1 MRKKKDT
8 IALYD
13 KCRCTKGGKMMDYVV
28 RTSGLTKKVKGK
40 ELVSNINLHIKK
52 GEIYGFLGQN
62 GAGKTTIMKMLTGL
76 TIPTSGEIELF
87 GQRLTE
93 SSKAGLKRVGSI
105 IEYPIFYEHLTALKN
120 LKIHCE
126 YLGFYDEKVMKE
138 ALDMVNLEGIED
150 KIVKDF
156 SLGMKQR
163 LGIAR
168 AIITKPE
175 LIILD
180 EPTNGLD
187 PIGIKDV
194 RDLIRMLNKEYG
206 ITFLLS
212 SHILGEMEQVVDR
225 IGVINNGKLLN
236 EVTLAD
242 IRNRR
247 TDYIELVTSDVDKTV
262 YLLENKLQISN
273 MKIIQGNR
281 IRIYDL
287 AKSQNDITK
296 MLVKHDIGIEEIQ
309 KHTSSLE
316 DYFYEQINGGGK
328 VE

>member
-1 MRKKKDT
+1 LRKKYESF
-8 IALYD
+8 IPYD
-13 KCRCTKGGKMMDYVV
+13 VSSYEREAEDMDYIV
-28 RTSGLTKKVKGK
+28 RTSGLTKRAKTR
-40 ELVSNINLHIKK
+40 ELVSNINLHIKR

-76 TIPTSGEIELF
+76 MIPTSGEIELF
-87 GQRLTE
+87 GQLLTE
-93 SSKAGLKRVGSI
+93 RSKSALRRVGSI
-105 IEYPIFYEHLTALKN
+105 IEYPIFFEHLTAMEN
-120 LKIHCE
+120 LKLHCE
-126 YLGFYDEKVMKE
+126 YLGFYDDKAMKK
-138 ALDMVNLEGIED
+138 ALDLVHLKGIED
-150 KIVKDF
+150 QQVKDF

-187 PIGIKDV
+187 PIGIKDI

-225 IGVINNGKLLN
+225 IGVVHNGKLLN

-242 IRNRR
+242 IREQR
-247 TDYIELVTSDVDKTV
+247 TDYIELVTMNLEKAV
-262 YLLENKLQISN
+262 YLLEHELQITN
-273 MKIIQGNR
+273 MKIIQENR
-281 IRIYDL
+281 VRIYNWTH
-287 AKSQNDITK
+287 SPNDISK
-296 MLVKHDIGIEEIQ
+296 MLVLHNVGIEEIQ

-316 DYFYEQINGGGK
+316 DYFYQQIIGGGY

>member
-1 MRKKKDT
+1 MRKIKDI
-8 IALYD
+8 IAPYNE
-13 KCRCTKGGKMMDYVV
+13 TKILKEVNQMDYVV
-28 RTSGLTKKVKGK
+28 RTTGLTKKVKGK
-40 ELVSNINLHIKK
+40 DLVSNINLHLKK

-62 GAGKTTIMKMLTGL
+62 GAGKTTIMKMLTGAM
-76 TIPTSGEIELF
+76 IPTSGEIELF
-87 GQRLTE
+87 GQLLTE
-93 SSKAGLKRVGSI
+93 ESKSSLQRIGSI
-105 IEYPIFYEHLTALKN
+105 IEYPIFFEHLTAMEN
-120 LKIHCE
+120 LELHSE
-126 YLGFYDEKVMKE
+126 YLGFYDIAAIRE
-138 ALDMVNLEGIED
+138 AMDLVHLKGIEN

-187 PIGIKDV
+187 PIGIKDI

-212 SHILGEMEQVVDR
+212 SHILGEMEQIVDR
-225 IGVINNGKLLN
+225 IGVIDNGKLLN
-236 EVTLAD
+236 EVSLGD
-242 IRNRR
+242 IQQQR
-247 TDYIELVTSDVDKTV
+247 TDYIELLTTDLEKTV
-262 YLLENKLQISN
+262 YLLEDELHISN

-287 AKSQNDITK
+287 ARSQQDISK
-296 MLVKHDIGIEEIQ
+296 MLVLHDIGIEEIQ

-316 DYFYEQINGGGK
+316 DYFYKQISGGEH